1 MKFKTILASAA
12 ALTLA
17 TAAHAQVG
25 PSVGA
30 TVYGP
35 EGEVVGTID
44 SMEDGIVVINTG
56 TYSVPMGE
64 GSFGEGEMGPK
75 VSVTKAQLDNYAAK
89 QEAEMAEALNAALV
103 ADAVLYSAD
112 GFEVGTVT
120 SVDADT
126 AIVLID
132 DNPAT
137 FGRDQ
142 FAVDKDGMLVVVFE
156 KAQLLAVLNG
166 DAGGSTEGDDAE

>member
-1 MKFKTILASAA
+1 MKFKTMIATAA

-17 TAAHAQVG
+17 TAAQAQVG

-56 TYSVPMGE
+56 SYTVPMGE
-64 GSFGEGEMGPK
+64 NSFGEGEQGPK
-75 VSVTKAQLDNYAAK
+75 VSVTKAQLDNYAQK
-89 QEAEMAEALNAALV
+89 QEAEMAAALNAALV
-103 ADAVLYSAD
+103 ADAALYSAD

-126 AIVLID
+126 AMVMID
-132 DNPAT
+132 ENPAT

-142 FAVDKDGMLVVVFE
+142 FAVDKDGLLVVVFE
-156 KAQLLAVLNG
+156 KEQLLAVLNG
-166 DAGGSTEGDDAE
+166 DAGATTESDDAE